1 MWSEPWPF
9 DKDEDVCL
17 LYSRCTLVEFCA
29 FLISLH
35 WPSKVSDLGLGGASY
50 LEILILCE
58 TWAVERLVIEQ
69 AVPRPSRRVCALF
82 LCRLFHLVQVQE
94 YGAAAG
100 FQVTCSGPSSIQPGG
115 MAMVLLRDLLKSTL
129 VVDADRQ
136 CTMYIRTQ
144 SLSVPQS

>member
-35 WPSKVSDLGLGGASY
+35 WSSKVSDLGLGGASY

-69 AVPRPSRRVCALF
+69 AAIPRPSRRVCALF
-82 LCRLFHLVQVQE
+82 LCVGCSIWSRYRNMAQLQVFRSHVQGLHPYKLGE
-94 YGAAAG
+94 WPWSCFA
-100 FQVTCSGPSSIQPGG
+100 TC
-115 MAMVLLRDLLKSTL
+115 
-129 VVDADRQ
+129 
-136 CTMYIRTQ
+136 
-144 SLSVPQS
+144 